1 MSEMALKMLMYF
13 AATSFVAWILL
24 FTGIGT
30 RRECRR
36 RCEQEYARTTG
47 VIVDYTHKVVRA
59 ARHGTRSYW
68 LPVVEFTAE
77 GQSVHREYDNAL
89 DPKKFPA
96 GTSVEILYDVN
107 RPERFHLAE
116 DPVFLAPGLG
126 AIRISIIW
134 ILASAALTVILAV
147 FVGGARFD
155 LRSLWYDI
163 QRLFRR

>member
-1 MSEMALKMLMYF
+1 MNDVQLNALVWF
-13 AATSFVAWILL
+13 AVFSAAGWVALVKGL
-24 FTGIGT
+24 
-30 RRECRR
+30 RR
-36 RCEQEYARTTG
+36 RRALRDREEREHGRATG
-47 VIVDYTHKVVRA
+47 TIVEIAQSKKGRA
-59 ARHGTRSYW
+59 Q
-68 LPVVEFTAE
+68 PVVEFTAE

-89 DPKKFPA
+89 DPKEFPA